1 MICFVFDVTNSLRS
15 MMSDKQTTPMIKQ
28 RAITMMFS
36 ITIKTEKKFKLKIH
50 LEGLKIH
57 LEGLKFISKSLE

>member
-36 ITIKTEKKFKLKIH
+36 ITIKTEKKFRALR
-50 LEGLKIH
+50 
-57 LEGLKFISKSLE
+57 SLSGTLFFNKNLIKKK